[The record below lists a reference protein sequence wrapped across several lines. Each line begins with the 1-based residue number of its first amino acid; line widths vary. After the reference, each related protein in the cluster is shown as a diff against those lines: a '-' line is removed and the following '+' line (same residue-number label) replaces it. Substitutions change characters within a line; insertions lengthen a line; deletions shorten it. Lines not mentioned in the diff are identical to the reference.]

1 MPKIGRMNKSEIQT
15 VFDPSEMKHQTI
27 EKDKQKIVHC
37 YNQIFSYPIG
47 HLVRVLE
54 SVVVV

>member
-15 VFDPSEMKHQTI
+15 VFDPSEMKHQTK
-27 EKDKQKIVHC
+27 EKDKHDC
-37 YNQIFSYPIG
+37 YNPIISYPIG